1 MSAKSGLAS
10 RAEVQG
16 QAGKNFTKRLWSG
29 AQELYLEPCIDAGLN
44 MSRITILF
52 ALALAVIAPTVPAAE
67 LPLERIKL
75 PPGFAI
81 ELWARVDNARQ
92 MTLGRHDSHGG
103 TLFVGSMQAGKV
115 HAVSFGAD
123 FKAKGV
129 KVIAR
134 GLQLPVGVAYREG
147 SLYVSAVSRI
157 LRYDDIE
164 RRLENPPA
172 AVLVTD
178 RLPSETHHGW
188 KFIAFGPDGKLYV
201 PMGAPC
207 NICDPDAQ
215 RFANIMRMNADG
227 SAIEVYAFGVRN
239 SVGFDW
245 QPQTRELWFTDN
257 GRDQLGNDLPPDELN
272 HAPRAGM
279 HFGYPYCHGGNL
291 PDPEFGSRRKCDEF
305 AAPVQKLGPH
315 VAALGMRFYSGTMF
329 PPEYNNQIFIA
340 EHGSWNRSSK
350 IGYRVSLVRLQ
361 GNKAV
366 AYETFASGW
375 LQGETAWGRPS
386 DVLVMPDGS
395 LLVADDYAGAIYR
408 IVYRR

>member
-1 MSAKSGLAS
+1 MHRINILFGLALVLIS
-10 RAEVQG
+10 LTG
-16 QAGKNFTKRLWSG
+16 S
-29 AQELYLEPCIDAGLN
+29 
-44 MSRITILF
+44 
-52 ALALAVIAPTVPAAE
+52 AVD

-92 MTLGRHDSHGG
+92 MALGRHDSQGG

-123 FKAKGV
+123 FKAQGV
-129 KVIAR
+129 KLIAS

-147 SLYVSAVSRI
+147 SLYVSAVNRI

-178 RLPSETHHGW
+178 RLPGETHHGW

-201 PMGAPC
+201 PVGAPC
-207 NICDPDAQ
+207 NICEPDAQ

-227 SAIEVYAFGVRN
+227 SAMEVYAFGVRN

-257 GRDQLGNDLPPDELN
+257 GRDLLGDDLPPDELN

-279 HFGYPYCHGGNL
+279 HFGYPYCHGGDL
-291 PDPEFGSRRKCDEF
+291 PDPEFGARRKCDEF
-305 AAPVQKLGPH
+305 TAPAQKLGPH

-329 PPEYNNQIFIA
+329 PPAYRNQIFIA
-340 EHGSWNRSSK
+340 EHGSWNRSRK

-408 IVYRR
+408 IFYRG